1 MLISEC
7 LFDVLSFPKTNTKIW
22 QISALEY
29 KSDEINKIKAL
40 FHKVEKILK
49 DSLDS
54 IPSLSPSVK
63 IQKWAGKFYLIPS
76 SKLSR
81 T

>member
-40 FHKVEKILK
+40 SYSVIIYILM
-49 DSLDS
+49 S
-54 IPSLSPSVK
+54 IRAIGCIKNTLY
-63 IQKWAGKFYLIPS
+63 I
-76 SKLSR
+76 
-81 T
+81 